1 MIKDRGKSYR
11 QQVVETLVVMAILMS
26 GFALI
31 AHSSLMCR

>member
-11 QQVVETLVVMAILMS
+11 VQVYETLVVMAILMS

-31 AHSSLMCR
+31 ATYLPMCR